1 MGKRMRDENM
11 ERSPQGEPKRSS
23 RIAENQVCIFQTYLS
38 EEANQKILI
47 SKLAQQAEKT
57 ASEGARSIYVDHD
70 EIEYKR

>member
-11 ERSPQGEPKRSS
+11 ERSPPGEPKRSS

-38 EEANQKILI
+38 EEANKNILI
-47 SKLAQQAEKT
+47 SELAQQAKNP

-70 EIEYKR
+70 EIEYRR